1 MLLLTRDAGLRA
13 ATAYCLSAAE
23 ISGHQI
29 RARTKWDGTI
39 VVPFAGRLAEHIGA
53 ALAIAEPGQPLVCAL
68 GAAGKSTENVLRKRL
83 KNAQK
88 AAGVDTWTWH
98 DLRRTTAQRLYKA
111 TGDLRKVQSLLGHR
125 SLLASLHYLN
135 AARETVSAQD
145 LDLYGS
151 GILPPSPSA
160 PPNPPPTGSP
170 PKSGLTSLSEPPRK
184 PERM

>member
-13 ATAYCLSAAE
+13 ATAYRVSAAE
-23 ISGHQI
+23 ISGSQI

-39 VVPFAGRLAEHIGA
+39 VVPFAGRLAEHIAA
-53 ALAIAEPGQPLVCAL
+53 ALAIATPGQPLVCAL
-68 GAAGKSTENVLRKRL
+68 GAAEGSTGNVLRKRL

-88 AAGVDTWTWH
+88 ATGVDTWTWH

-135 AARETVSAQD
+135 AARESVSAQD

-151 GILPPSPSA
+151 GVLPPSPSQ
-160 PPNPPPTGSP
+160 PPNPQQTENPL
-170 PKSGLTSLSEPPRK
+170 KSGSTSHFEPPRK
-184 PERM
+184 PELT